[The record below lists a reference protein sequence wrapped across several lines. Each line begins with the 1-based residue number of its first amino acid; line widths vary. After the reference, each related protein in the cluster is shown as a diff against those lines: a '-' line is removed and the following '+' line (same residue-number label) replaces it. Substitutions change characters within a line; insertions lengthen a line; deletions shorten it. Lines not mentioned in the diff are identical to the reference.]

1 MNKLLTTIIKK
12 SKEEVIIKVITSLF
26 VRGLLLV
33 VPIYWSKTINYLTD
47 NKINK
52 AYYLVIIILVLTV
65 LYYVWDYVNQRAW
78 FKFYNKLYRECSNMV
93 TKWCI

>member
-52 AYYLVIIILVLTV
+52 KVVYLNYI
-65 LYYVWDYVNQRAW
+65 R
-78 FKFYNKLYRECSNMV
+78 R
-93 TKWCI
+93 